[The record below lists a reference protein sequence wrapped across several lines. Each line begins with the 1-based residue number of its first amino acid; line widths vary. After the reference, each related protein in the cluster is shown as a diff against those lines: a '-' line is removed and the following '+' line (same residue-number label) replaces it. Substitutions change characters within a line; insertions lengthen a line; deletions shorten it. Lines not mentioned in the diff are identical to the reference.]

1 MIFHI
6 GRGKYVRDRDVVG
19 VFDMDTATVSR
30 HTRNFL
36 SKKNKEKRV
45 TAADV
50 DIPRSFL
57 LLREDGGRVVLSH
70 ISPRALVS
78 RAGNPLPG
86 DDEA

>member
-6 GRGKYVRDRDVVG
+6 GRGKYVRERDVIG

-30 HTRNFL
+30 HTRRFL
-36 SKKNKEKRV
+36 SQKTREKRV
-45 TAADV
+45 GAADV

-57 LLREDGGRVVLSH
+57 LLKDGDVLLSH

-78 RAGNPLPG
+78 RADSPLPSE
-86 DDEA
+86 DEA